1 MNFKKS
7 LWSTAAIALTA
18 TTLLTGCGA
27 SGTATSGSEG
37 GVTNLTWYVIGSPQ
51 RDTATVQEKINEYT
65 SEKIGVTVDIKSVDF
80 GDYNQKMQVV
90 SSSGEPYDLAFTAA
104 WANDYLVNARKGAFL
119 PIDDYLTTTEGQ
131 ELYETIDA
139 RFWEGAK
146 IGGET
151 YGVPTQKEI
160 SAAPMWVFTKEYVE
174 KYDIPYEDIH
184 TLQDLEPWLQLI
196 KDNEPGVT
204 PLYVSRDF
212 STPSSFD
219 LLLEPLGVALNSEGE
234 LKVENIFETPEKVQA
249 LETMRDWYQKGLIN
263 SDGATAGDDKSIKR
277 FVTKGDGQPYADV
290 IWSKD
295 LGYEVVTSEI
305 MQPVITNAST
315 TGSLTAISAT
325 SEHPEEAFKFLHL
338 LNTDEYLRNLVNY
351 GIEGT
356 HYEKVNETQIKL
368 LPEQKN
374 YSMPYFAL
382 GNMFNTYTLENEP
395 VTKWEEFVEFNNSG
409 ITSPAL
415 GFKFDPTPVQTEV
428 AAFRNVLD
436 EFGAPLNTGTVDT
449 TDYLK
454 KLNDKLKSSGIDKVK
469 EEMQRQLDEWVA
481 ENK

>member
-7 LWSTAAIALTA
+7 IFTTAALTLAA
-18 TTLLTGCGA
+18 TTLLAGCG
-27 SGTATSGSEG
+27 SGTSTSGND

-51 RDTATVQEKINEYT
+51 RDTDLVEAKINEYT
-65 SEKIGVTVDIKSVDF
+65 ADKIGVTVDIKSVDF
-80 GDYNQKMQVV
+80 GDYNQKLQVV
-90 SSSGEPYDLAFTAA
+90 SSSGEPYDMAFTAA
-104 WANDYLVNARKGAFL
+104 WANDYLVNARKGSFL
-119 PIDDYLTTTEGQ
+119 AIDEYLESAEGQ
-131 ELYETIDA
+131 KLYDAIDE

-151 YGVPTQKEI
+151 YAVPTQKEI
-160 SAAPMWVFTKEYVE
+160 SSAPMWVFTKEYID
-174 KYDIPYEDIH
+174 KYNIPYEDIH
-184 TLQDLEPWLQLI
+184 TLQDLEPWLQVI
-196 KDNEPGVT
+196 KDNEPDVT

-219 LLLEPLGVALNSEGE
+219 LLLEPLGVRLESDGK
-234 LKVENIFETPEKVQA
+234 LTVENIFETPEKIQA
-249 LETMRDWYQKGLIN
+249 LETMRDWYKKGLIN
-263 SDGATAGDDKSIKR
+263 RDGATAGDDKSLKR
-277 FVTKGDGQPYADV
+277 FVTKGDGQPYANI

-315 TGSLTAISAT
+315 TGSLTAISST
-325 SEHPEEAFKFLHL
+325 SKHPEEAFKFLAL

-356 HYEKVNETQIKL
+356 HYEKVNDSQIKL

-395 VTKWEEFVEFNNSG
+395 VGKWDEFIEFNDHG

-449 TDYLK
+449 TEYLT
-454 KLNDKLKSSGIDKVK
+454 KLNEKLKASGIEKVK
-469 EEMQRQLDEWVA
+469 AEMQSQLDAWVA

>member
-1 MNFKKS
+1 MMNFKKS
-7 LWSTAAIALTA
+7 FFTTTAITLTAA
-18 TTLLTGCGA
+18 TLLTGCGSSTGT
-27 SGTATSGSEG
+27 SGTDAD
-37 GVTNLTWYVIGSPQ
+37 VTNLTWYVIGAPQ
-51 RDTATVQEKINEYT
+51 KDTALVQEKINEYT
-65 SEKIGVTVDIKSVDF
+65 AEKIGVTVDIKSVDF
-80 GDYNQKMQVV
+80 GDYNQKLQVV

-104 WANDYLVNARKGAFL
+104 WANDYLVNARKGSFL
-119 PIDDYLTTTEGQ
+119 AIDEYLATPEGQ
-131 ELYETIDA
+131 ELYEAIDE

-146 IGGET
+146 VGDET

-160 SAAPMWVFTKEYVE
+160 SSAPMWVFTKEYVD
-174 KYDIPYEDIH
+174 KYNIPYEEIH
-184 TLQDLEPWLQLI
+184 TLEDLEPWLQKI

-219 LLLEPLGVALNSEGE
+219 QLLEPLGVALNSEGE
-234 LKVENIFETPEKVQA
+234 LQVENLYETPEKIKA
-249 LETMRDWYQKGLIN
+249 LETMRDWYKKGLIN
-263 SDGATAGDDKSIKR
+263 SDGATAGDDKTIKR

-305 MQPVITNAST
+305 MQPVITNART
-315 TGSLTAISAT
+315 TGSLTAISST
-325 SEHPEEAFKFLHL
+325 SKHPEEAFKFLVL

-356 HYEKVNETQIKL
+356 HYEKVNDTQISL
-368 LPEQKN
+368 LPDQKN

-382 GNMFNTYTLENEP
+382 GNMFITYTLENEP
-395 VTKWEEFVEFNNSG
+395 TTKWDEFIEFNDSG

-436 EFGAPLNTGTVDT
+436 EFGAPLNTGTVET
-449 TDYLK
+449 ADYLQ
-454 KLNDKLKSSGIDKVK
+454 KLNEKLKASGIDKVK